1 MLDGYL
7 HSLYN
12 EYKSGVKWHVIV
24 EKCHK
29 VVRKVLLNTYFHTL
43 DPKGRIILPAKM
55 REELGACFV
64 ITKGLGEKCI
74 CAYPTGEF
82 GALAES
88 LKSVKLSK
96 NRQIYKALFATA
108 MEVEPDKQGR
118 FLPSQ
123 ILKDYANITKE
134 VAIVGQN
141 DHVEIW
147 DKQAWV
153 DADAKLDEMDML
165 ALMEEVGL

>member
-1 MLDGYL
+1 M
-7 HSLYN
+7 
-12 EYKSGVKWHVIV
+12 
-24 EKCHK
+24 
-29 VVRKVLLNTYFHTL
+29 LLNTYFHTL
-43 DPKGRIILPAKM
+43 DAKGRIILPAKM
-55 REELGACFV
+55 RDELGTSFIIA
-64 ITKGLGEKCI
+64 KGLGEKCI
-74 CAYPTGEF
+74 CAYPTAEF
-82 GALAES
+82 TTLAEN

-123 ILKDYANITKE
+123 ILKDYAGITKE

-147 DKQAWV
+147 DKQAWLDM
-153 DADAKLDEMDML
+153 DAALDEMDML